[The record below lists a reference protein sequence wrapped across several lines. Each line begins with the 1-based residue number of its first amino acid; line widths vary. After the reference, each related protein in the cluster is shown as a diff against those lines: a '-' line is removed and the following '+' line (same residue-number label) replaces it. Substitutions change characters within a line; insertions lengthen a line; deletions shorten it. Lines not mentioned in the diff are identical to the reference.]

1 MMQAAS
7 DHEALE
13 RFLNSEEWIRRSS
26 TVLTAMANG
35 KRLKMLSLLTCN
47 KFSVSDIARL
57 VELDQSA
64 ASQHLAKLRKV
75 SLVETR
81 RHGQQIFYECRA
93 PEVSRVL
100 SALITNDIGQRY
112 PTNL

>member
-1 MMQAAS
+1 MDKKIFHGPYRNGQWQ
-7 DHEALE
+7 EAEDAITTDLQQVQ
-13 RFLNSEEWIRRSS
+13 R
-26 TVLTAMANG
+26 G
-35 KRLKMLSLLTCN
+35 
-47 KFSVSDIARL
+47 DIARL

-75 SLVETR
+75 GLVETR
-81 RHGQQIFYECRA
+81 RHGQQIFHECRA

-100 SALITNDIGQRY
+100 SALITNDISQRY